1 MKRNQRNTCDSDKRH
16 VCIEEAAIIDAVQNT
31 GLSFSPILWS
41 ITFATLVVFLLTL
54 SSCKPNSD
62 EKQKLKALIIDGQS
76 NHGIWPKT
84 TAMMKDYL
92 EQTGLFTVDVART
105 ARIWQGPHSDN
116 DVNLGKD
123 RREGLLLAYPI
134 AGLPQAAPLEKPEP
148 DPDFRPVFSNYDV
161 VISNF
166 GWQAA
171 PWPKETQTALEM
183 FVSGGGGLVV
193 THAADN
199 SFGDWEQFNK
209 MIGMGAWGDRDEKT
223 GPYVYFDKSGS
234 LVRDTT
240 AGTAGSH
247 GKQYSFL
254 ITMRDTTHP
263 ITKGMPTEWLHV
275 QDELYDRLR
284 GPAQNMD
291 ILATAFS
298 DVAANDSPFS
308 DLTGTD
314 RNEPMAMTVAYGNG
328 RVFHTPLGHADYS
341 WEGVGLITMFQR
353 ACEWAATGK
362 VTIPV
367 PSDFPTADSART
379 RKWAH

>member
-1 MKRNQRNTCDSDKRH
+1 MSLMSRL
-16 VCIEEAAIIDAVQNT
+16 II
-31 GLSFSPILWS
+31 
-41 ITFATLVVFLLTL
+41 TL
-54 SSCKPNSD
+54 SLLCLISCKPSTPPSGSP
-62 EKQKLKALIIDGQS
+62 KKLKALIVDGQN

-92 EQTGLFTVDVART
+92 EQTGRFEVDVART
-105 ARIWQGPHSDN
+105 AIAWQGPHSDN
-116 DVNLGKD
+116 DVNLGKE

-134 AGLPQAAPLEKPEP
+134 AGTAASVAAPEART
-148 DPDFRPVFSNYDV
+148 DPDFRPDFSKYDV
-161 VISNF
+161 VVSNF
-166 GWQAA
+166 GWLAA
-171 PWPKETQTALEM
+171 PWPEDTKLALEM
-183 FVSGGGGLVV
+183 FVSGGGGFVV

-209 MIGMGAWGDRDEKT
+209 MIGMGAWGDRNEKN
-223 GPYVYFDKSGS
+223 GPYVYYDKEGQ

-254 ITMRDTTHP
+254 ITLRDTTHA
-263 ITKGMPTEWLHV
+263 ITEGMPTQWLHA

-284 GPAQNMD
+284 GPAQDMT

-314 RNEPMAMTVAYGNG
+314 RHEPMAMTIRYGNG
-328 RVFHTPLGHADYS
+328 RVFHTPLGHTDYS
-341 WEGVGLITMFQR
+341 WECVGLMTLFQR
-353 ACEWAATGK
+353 GVEWAASGQ
-362 VTIPV
+362 VTVPI
-367 PSDFPTADSART
+367 PSDFPTADSVRV
-379 RKWAH
+379 RHWNK